1 MQSMLHLY
9 ALQFL
14 NIQYFQN
21 KIIAQQKGGSRGRLL
36 NVLSGLVSDRSW
48 RARDGELPGSRR
60 LGVTAVLAVQESVVF
75 GSWRCL
81 VAAR

>member
-9 ALQFL
+9 ALQLL

-21 KIIAQQKGGSRGRLL
+21 RIIAQQKGGSRGRLL
-36 NVLSGLVSDRSW
+36 NVLSGLIPDRSW

-60 LGVTAVLAVQESVVF
+60 PGVAAVLAVQEFVVIGGGF
-75 GSWRCL
+75 RPVSG
-81 VAAR
+81 